1 MPGLHKPS
9 HISVY
14 AEACLKAL
22 VENNLGEKISLCGD
36 LALLYY
42 IDYRTTHDAD
52 AWWNE
57 STTLEERTRVIKVL
71 EKTLEEFGVVKTHS
85 WGDVVSV
92 ELSQEN
98 RTVFSFQI
106 ALRSVRLE
114 PSMTLPNLN
123 VLTDGLDDL
132 LASKMTALV
141 ERGAPRDFR
150 DIFTACHANIV
161 TPQRCWELWSRR
173 QELAGSDTN
182 VTRAKLAI
190 ETHIARIAQLRP
202 LDRIENAEQ
211 REHAQRLRT
220 WFSEELLHAI

>member
-1 MPGLHKPS
+1 MPGLRTPS
-9 HISVY
+9 HISFF
-14 AEACLKAL
+14 AEACLNAL
-22 VENNLGEKISLCGD
+22 VENDLGNKISLCGA
-36 LALLYY
+36 LALLHY
-42 IDYRTTHDAD
+42 IDYRTTHDVD

-57 STTLEERTRVIKVL
+57 STTSEERAKVIAVL
-71 EKTLEEFGVVKTHS
+71 EKILEEFGVVKTRS

-114 PSMTLPNLN
+114 PSITLPNLN

-132 LASKMTALV
+132 LASKMVALV

-150 DIFTACHANIV
+150 DIFTACQANIV

-182 VTRAKLAI
+182 ITRAKLAI
-190 ETHIARIAQLRP
+190 ETHLTRIAQLRP

-211 REHAQRLRT
+211 REQAQRLRT